1 MIRTMLHNIKTG
13 ETRWGSEELFA
24 NWRNN
29 SEQWIWADFDNVDPE
44 YEKEQFLDT
53 FDLHPLSIADV
64 RRERHPPKLEVFDN
78 YFFLLMHGLDAG
90 TTDIDFKT
98 IKIAFFV
105 SERLLVTQRT
115 LESVSIDTTWAEA
128 GAGDVKL
135 SRGPAHAAYRI
146 LRRITDRYTNV
157 VEDMEQKLDDIE
169 VEMFEDPRDDLLES
183 LIHFGRNLK
192 RLQRIFNYHQEI
204 FSRLRSRDHPFIE
217 KQERHEFTDVFE
229 HTERLAS
236 LTSLYKDL
244 TDDLMNGYISITSHR
259 LNQIMKVLT
268 IVTVIFLPLTLMVGI
283 YGTNFEDIPE
293 LKIKNGYF
301 IFLGVMGMI
310 VTGLLLLFRKVR
322 WL

>member
-1 MIRTMLHNIKTG
+1 MIRTMLHNINTG
-13 ETRWGSEELFA
+13 ETRCGGEELLA
-24 NWRNN
+24 EWVDNQ
-29 SEQWIWADFDNVDPE
+29 EQWIWADFVDVDPE
-44 YEKEQFLDT
+44 YEKGQFLDT
-53 FDLHPLSIADV
+53 FDLHPLSIADA

-78 YFFLLMHGLDAG
+78 FFFLLMHGLDVG

-105 SERLLVTQRT
+105 GERFLVTRRT
-115 LESVSIDTTWAEA
+115 VESVSVDTIWTDA
-128 GAGDVKL
+128 GNGNEML
-135 SRGPAHAAYRI
+135 SRGPAHVACRI
-146 LRRITDRYTNV
+146 IRRITDRYTNV
-157 VEDMEQKLDDIE
+157 VEGMEQKLDDIE

-204 FSRLRSRDHPFIE
+204 FSRLRSRDHPFVD
-217 KQERHEFTDVFE
+217 KLERHEFTDVFE

-244 TDDLMNGYISITSHR
+244 TDDLMNGYISVTSHR
-259 LNQIMKVLT
+259 LNQVMKVLT

-283 YGTNFEDIPE
+283 YGTNFQDIPE

-301 IFLGVMGMI
+301 IFLGVMGLI
-310 VTGLLLLFRKVR
+310 VTGLLILFRKVR